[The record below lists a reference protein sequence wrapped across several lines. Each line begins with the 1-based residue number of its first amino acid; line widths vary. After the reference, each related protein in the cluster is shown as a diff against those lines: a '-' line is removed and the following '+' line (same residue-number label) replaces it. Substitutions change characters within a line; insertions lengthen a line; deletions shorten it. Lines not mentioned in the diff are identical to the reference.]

1 MARKPTINYFNKDY
15 DSLKEDLLNFV
26 KVYYPENYKDFSEA
40 SIGMMLA
47 ELNAYVG
54 SILSYNLN
62 HKYNELYIDRAT
74 ERSSV
79 LQLARN
85 LGYNPRGKS
94 PSVTMINVDIV
105 VPVSADE
112 PDEDYLFTI
121 DSGMIMQSDT
131 GVLFTT
137 TSDINFANH
146 KNDHGVNNRSIIPN
160 YSNNEIVN
168 YTIRKQIT
176 AVAGEIKTT
185 SMLVTSEN
193 AIPFMEWSLGE
204 DVTEIL
210 NMVSNNN
217 SQAPSGLDSW
227 SNSVDNDIWY
237 EVPYLAQESVYVD
250 TSDSTSESRSG
261 YWKYIDT
268 RFTTQYDENGL
279 CVLTFGAG
287 YNNFDNYQ
295 EYLDS
300 GLDALSMTSR
310 LNNDS
315 LGQIPSVGSYLHVRY
330 RYGGGVATNVRSNS
344 INSVVSKSVSN
355 ISLGADTITLNGV
368 ISSISVNN
376 IIPAIGGA
384 DLEGIEEIKIKS
396 KKNFSS
402 QDRCVTVDD
411 YIAKTLQMPAQ
422 YGAIYKAY
430 AESNRDTQKTRLY
443 ILTLDENGHLK
454 NSGND
459 LIKQNLASWLE
470 NFRIINDFVEIRDGL
485 IYNLGIYFTVKK
497 NPGVSSNQVLIDCV
511 NVLKDAF
518 ILRKLDMNYK
528 IFISELVDLLMDVYG
543 VQNVVDI
550 SFVNKV
556 NGDYSSNIMP
566 LTNSYDLSDIAKYTQ
581 TREIPLTPTNNSI
594 SSTPTSMFEIKYPN
608 SDIKGRVI

>member
-1 MARKPTINYFNKDY
+1 
-15 DSLKEDLLNFV
+15 
-26 KVYYPENYKDFSEA
+26 
-40 SIGMMLA
+40 MMLA